1 MHPYSIS
8 GDTALARSIGVER
21 SAPSNMVR
29 NEGRRGS
36 AARITPTWLGP
47 LGRPVGYLLSR
58 GADAI
63 AFTVAYVLLAAA
75 LPIML
80 ATAPI
85 TRVSSGDIHD
95 D

>member
-1 MHPYSIS
+1 MQPYSIS
-8 GDTALARSIGVER
+8 GDTTITRGMRVER
-21 SAPSNMVR
+21 SAPSDVVG
-29 NEGRRGS
+29 NEGS
-36 AARITPTWLGP
+36 AVGIIPTWLGR
-47 LGRPVGYLLSR
+47 LGKPARYVLSR

-63 AFTVAYVLLAAA
+63 AFTMAYVLLAAA

-85 TRVSSGDIHD
+85 TRVSSGDIND

>member
-1 MHPYSIS
+1 MQPYSIL
-8 GDTALARSIGVER
+8 GDTTITRGMRVEH
-21 SAPSNMVR
+21 SVPSDVVG
-29 NEGRRGS
+29 NEGRAVGIVS
-36 AARITPTWLGP
+36 AWLGR
-47 LGRPVGYLLSR
+47 LGKSGRYLLSN

-85 TRVSSGDIHD
+85 TRVSSGDIND